1 MKKIKAHEKMLNF
14 IRPQGNA
21 SLNHMRFYFTFSRKI
36 RMKKKKII
44 TSVEIGTFI
53 HSYMVLVGR

>member
-1 MKKIKAHEKMLNF
+1 MLNF

-21 SLNHMRFYFTFSRKI
+21 SLNHMRFYFTFSRKTRI
-36 RMKKKKII
+36 KKRKI

-53 HSYMVLVGR
+53 RSYTVLVGL